1 MFESTER
8 LEWKV
13 EKRDEELITE
23 FSSSTEVEEQVP
35 KVCMNNYMTI
45 KRETADILPECVIR
59 KILCF
64 LSFKESAQLSI
75 LSKTWLQ
82 AWLTH
87 PNLDVIV
94 DYYGNNLDIVDNIM
108 KRYRDGIIPIEKFEL
123 SYFDSTSQGFP
134 LIDKWFD
141 IALQNGVKDLAFNVP
156 KYSSYRLPIF
166 KILATKS
173 LRELVMWGCHLKRAS
188 LTSGVVNCNSL
199 RLLSLSSVTLSEKM
213 LKTLLNSCPLIVSF
227 ICDYCDGLEKIELVN
242 LQNIKSISIWKG
254 RKQRVKIQAPTLEHL
269 SYFSF
274 PKESSMLDMLDVPN
288 LVSLEYKGD
297 QIPETFVD
305 ANFQW
310 SCYPKRL
317 ILESTSKTIA
327 SFMDRLMYMKSLSHS
342 TTNESKSLHSQLK
355 EVKVYKLDSS
365 WQLVEFRSEERA
377 TRILKEGEKF
387 YFTLDGDVVHSIS
400 DIQNDSKELDVI
412 PNVGMGELLYNNEI
426 IASHFDVRAWY
437 NISQTYNRREL
448 LQDNFSQVTGFKIKV
463 DEKLKRIAPSD
474 NLGSMRLKTMHLSY
488 DNLPDY
494 FKPCLIYMGMFPENH
509 IISASKLTN
518 LWIAEGFV
526 QNVEFGRLEEAAE
539 GYLMDL
545 ISSNVVMA

>member
-13 EKRDEELITE
+13 QKRDEELITE
-23 FSSSTEVEEQVP
+23 FSSKTEVEEQVP

-45 KRETADILPECVIR
+45 RRETADILPECVIR

-87 PNLDVIV
+87 PNLNVTV
-94 DYYGNNLDIVDNIM
+94 DYHGNNLDIVDNIM

-123 SYFDSTSQGFP
+123 SHFNSSSQGFP

-173 LRELVMWGCHLKRAS
+173 LRELVMWGCHLKRTS
-188 LTSGVVNCNSL
+188 LSSGVVNCNSL
-199 RLLSLSSVTLSEKM
+199 RLLSLSYVTLGEKM
-213 LKTLLNSCPLIVSF
+213 LQTLLNSCPLIVSF
-227 ICDYCDGLEKIELVN
+227 VCDYCDGLEKIELVN

-254 RKQRVKIQAPTLEHL
+254 RNQQVKIQAPTLEHL
-269 SYFSF
+269 SYFSV

-317 ILESTSKTIA
+317 ILESTSKTIS
-327 SFMDRLMYMKSLSHS
+327 SFMDRLMYMKSPNYS
-342 TTNESKSLHSQLK
+342 TPNGSKSLHSQLK
-355 EVKVYKLDSS
+355 DVKVYKLDLIG
-365 WQLVEFRSEERA
+365 QLVEFRSEERA

-387 YFTLDGDVVHSIS
+387 YFTL
-400 DIQNDSKELDVI
+400 E
-412 PNVGMGELLYNNEI
+412 
-426 IASHFDVRAWY
+426 W
-437 NISQTYNRREL
+437 
-448 LQDNFSQVTGFKIKV
+448 
-463 DEKLKRIAPSD
+463 
-474 NLGSMRLKTMHLSY
+474 
-488 DNLPDY
+488 
-494 FKPCLIYMGMFPENH
+494 
-509 IISASKLTN
+509 
-518 LWIAEGFV
+518 
-526 QNVEFGRLEEAAE
+526 
-539 GYLMDL
+539 
-545 ISSNVVMA
+545 

>member
-8 LEWKV
+8 LEWKLQ
-13 EKRDEELITE
+13 KRDEELITE
-23 FSSSTEVEEQVP
+23 FSSKTEVEEQVP

-45 KRETADILPECVIR
+45 RRETADILPECVIR

-87 PNLDVIV
+87 PNLNVTV
-94 DYYGNNLDIVDNIM
+94 DYHGNNLDIVDNIM

-123 SYFDSTSQGFP
+123 SHFDSSSQGFP

-173 LRELVMWGCHLKRAS
+173 LRELVMWGCHLKRTS
-188 LTSGVVNCNSL
+188 LSSGVVNCNSL
-199 RLLSLSSVTLSEKM
+199 RLLSLSYVTLGEKM
-213 LKTLLNSCPLIVSF
+213 LQTLLNSCPLIVSF
-227 ICDYCDGLEKIELVN
+227 VCDYCDGLEKIELVN

-254 RKQRVKIQAPTLEHL
+254 RNQHVKIQAPTLEHL
-269 SYFSF
+269 SYFSV

-327 SFMDRLMYMKSLSHS
+327 SFMDRLI
-342 TTNESKSLHSQLK
+342 QLK
-355 EVKVYKLDSS
+355 DVKVYKLDLSG
-365 WQLVEFRSEERA
+365 QLVEFRSEERA

-387 YFTLDGDVVHSIS
+387 YFT
-400 DIQNDSKELDVI
+400 EVI
-412 PNVGMGELLYNNEI
+412 V
-426 IASHFDVRAWY
+426 SHFDVREWY
-437 NISQTYNRREL
+437 IISQTYNWREL
-448 LQDNFSQVTGFKIKV
+448 LRDIFSQVTGFKIKV
-463 DEKLKRIAPSD
+463 DEVGKLADMLQKSLLGKRYFIALD
-474 NLGSMRLKTMHLSY
+474 DM
-488 DNLPDY
+488 
-494 FKPCLIYMGMFPENH
+494 
-509 IISASKLTN
+509 
-518 LWIAEGFV
+518 
-526 QNVEFGRLEEAAE
+526 
-539 GYLMDL
+539 
-545 ISSNVVMA
+545 

>member
-1 MFESTER
+1 MYRRNKKSLKGEATEDKILVERMFESTER

-35 KVCMNNYMTI
+35 NNYMTI
-45 KRETADILPECVIR
+45 RTETADVLPECVIR

-64 LSFKESAQLSI
+64 LSFKEAAKLSI
-75 LSKTWLQ
+75 LSKTWLR

-94 DYYGNNLDIVDNIM
+94 DYNGNNLDIVDNIM
-108 KRYRDGIIPIEKFEL
+108 KRYRDRIIPIEKFEL
-123 SYFDSTSQGFP
+123 SYFDSSSQGFP

-141 IALQNGVKDLAFNVP
+141 IALQNGVKDIAFNVP

-173 LRELVMWGCHLKRAS
+173 LRELVVWGCHLKRAS
-188 LTSGVVNCNSL
+188 LSTGVVNCNSL
-199 RLLSLSSVTLSEKM
+199 RLLSLSYVTLSEKM
-213 LKTLLNSCPLIVSF
+213 LQTLLNICPLIVSF
-227 ICDYCDGLEKIELVN
+227 VCDYCDGLEKIELVN

-269 SYFSF
+269 SYFSVSR
-274 PKESSMLDMLDVPN
+274 ESSMLDMLDVPN

-327 SFMDRLMYMKSLSHS
+327 SFMDRLMNMKSLSHS
-342 TTNESKSLHSQLK
+342 SPDESKSFNSQLK
-355 EVKVYKLDSS
+355 EVKVYTLDSS
-365 WQLVEFRSEERA
+365 WQLVEFRS
-377 TRILKEGEKF
+377 
-387 YFTLDGDVVHSIS
+387 
-400 DIQNDSKELDVI
+400 
-412 PNVGMGELLYNNEI
+412 
-426 IASHFDVRAWY
+426 
-437 NISQTYNRREL
+437 
-448 LQDNFSQVTGFKIKV
+448 
-463 DEKLKRIAPSD
+463 
-474 NLGSMRLKTMHLSY
+474 
-488 DNLPDY
+488 
-494 FKPCLIYMGMFPENH
+494 
-509 IISASKLTN
+509 
-518 LWIAEGFV
+518 FV
-526 QNVEFGRLEEAAE
+526 QNIEFGRLEEAAE
-539 GYLMDL
+539 GYLMDI
-545 ISSNVVMA
+545 ISSNAVMASK